1 MGTQTQSISR
11 FYRLHSFPARAI
23 NTSLSLNP
31 AKLLINPSIKMRYS
45 FALLAGVAA
54 ASYIP
59 EVPSSS
65 AAPSSSAKGYGY
77 GDYKPSSSAAP
88 SSSAKGYGGDYWP
101 KSSSSSSVKA
111 PYVPKSSSAP
121 YKPTYTTI
129 ECEGPTTFTYGSKTY
144 SAETKTSWVVECTD
158 EPYVPKP
165 EPVKSS
171 SYEVK
176 PTYEPKPVYPTKPA
190 YPPSASVTKTGPLQ
204 VTANAAV
211 NNVAG
216 AGAALAGVFGA
227 VAYLL

>member
-1 MGTQTQSISR
+1 MGDERKASPGFTDYIR
-11 FYRLHSFPARAI
+11 FQHVRSTPVLRLI
-23 NTSLSLNP
+23 QQ
-31 AKLLINPSIKMRYS
+31 KLLINNSIKMRYS
-45 FALLAGVAA
+45 FALLAGVTA

-59 EVPSSS
+59 GAPSSS
-65 AAPSSSAKGYGY
+65 SVAPSSSAKGYGY
-77 GDYKPSSSAAP
+77 GDYAPKPSS
-88 SSSAKGYGGDYWP
+88 
-101 KSSSSSSVKA
+101 
-111 PYVPKSSSAP
+111 
-121 YKPTYTTI
+121 TTI

-165 EPVKSS
+165 EPVK
-171 SYEVK
+171 
-176 PTYEPKPVYPTKPA
+176 PTYEPKPVYPSYTPTKPA
-190 YPPSASVTKTGPLQ
+190 YTPSASVTKTGPLQ

>member
-1 MGTQTQSISR
+1 MGTSHERKASPGFTDYIR
-11 FYRLHSFPARAI
+11 FQHVRSTPVLRLI
-23 NTSLSLNP
+23 QQ
-31 AKLLINPSIKMRYS
+31 KLLINNSIKMRYS

-59 EVPSSS
+59 E
-65 AAPSSSAKGYGY
+65 APSSS
-77 GDYKPSSSAAP
+77 SVAP

-101 KSSSSSSVKA
+101 KSSSSSSVKV
-111 PYVPKSSSAP
+111 PYVSKSSSAP

-165 EPVKSS
+165 GPVKP
-171 SYEVK
+171 SY
-176 PTYEPKPVYPTKPA
+176 PPTKPA
-190 YPPSASVTKTGPLQ
+190 YTPSASVTKTGPLR

>member
-1 MGTQTQSISR
+1 MGSHERKASPGFTDYIR
-11 FYRLHSFPARAI
+11 FQHVRSTPVLRLI
-23 NTSLSLNP
+23 QQ
-31 AKLLINPSIKMRYS
+31 KLLINPSIKMRYS

-165 EPVKSS
+165 EPVK
-171 SYEVK
+171 
-176 PTYEPKPVYPTKPA
+176 PTYEPKPVYPSYTPTKPA
-190 YPPSASVTKTGPLQ
+190 YTPSASVTKTGPLQ